1 MLSRHIVSHAISN
14 GKSERRTYQ
23 QAVVPSTFL
32 LGCGFNSCS
41 RFDVPCGKG
50 GRRPTKEESQA
61 AILKRTRR
69 GIQYVGHT
77 EGHGR
82 EMFQAICKLGLEG
95 IVSMKLD
102 APYKSGPSR
111 TRAIDGF
118 FRIHPAGIKGE
129 RNRMVAH
136 PQVTSISNIGV
147 MSKDIATQIVATYP
161 KPRC

>member
-111 TRAIDGF
+111 TWIKIKNPKAPAATRAIDGSF
-118 FRIHPAGIKGE
+118 A
-129 RNRMVAH
+129 
-136 PQVTSISNIGV
+136 SIRQGSRG
-147 MSKDIATQIVATYP
+147 SETGWSLTLRLP
-161 KPRC
+161 P